1 MRISRTQLD
10 EDRRRF
16 FKLFTEST
24 LEGSQDAA
32 REMTTIADRQTE
44 HNQKALSYYSLC
56 LLMHTKSEKLLWPNS
71 PLLVLL
77 PSVDPNMVIGEEHD
91 ENRCTLLHQLV
102 VLADPTRSDSSIYE
116 NQLTMGRQLIGH
128 GANVNALAFP
138 KGETPLHTACH
149 SSVTTNLHFIQLL
162 LKRVQIQMPRTIW
175 AGHRLCIP
183 SRGLPVRPNLCWG
196 VLPRM

>member
-1 MRISRTQLD
+1 
-10 EDRRRF
+10 
-16 FKLFTEST
+16 
-24 LEGSQDAA
+24 
-32 REMTTIADRQTE
+32 MTTIADRQTE